1 MLNTNSSLKKTTSQ
15 EGGNKTKVLVIDDS
29 ALMRSMLKD
38 ILQQDMSLEVVGTAC
53 DPYDAREKI
62 KLLNPDVLTLDVEM
76 PKMDGIQFLKNLMK
90 LHPMPVVMISTLT
103 TQGADTTLDALS
115 LGAIDFISKPGSD
128 SVNSLEDYSEDIIR
142 KVKTASRANVN
153 ALSITR
159 PKIVQTTTSTSQV
172 ESKSLF
178 STQGKMIAIGSST
191 GGTEALKEVL
201 SRLPANMPS
210 IVITQHIPEAFSKSF
225 AQRMDTIS
233 AMTVCEAEDGQE
245 ILSGHVYIA
254 PGSRHL
260 KVRKQGAKL
269 FCELDDG
276 PAVNRHKPSV
286 EVMLNSV
293 ITNIG
298 RNAIGVMLTGM
309 GDDGADAMKKM
320 KDAGAYTFAQDEATS
335 VVWGMPGQAVK
346 RGAIDEVLPLDKIA
360 EKIVSR
366 LTVQ

>member
-1 MLNTNSSLKKTTSQ
+1 MLSNSGLVSSSID
-15 EGGNKTKVLVIDDS
+15 EGNKIKVLVIDDS
-29 ALMRSMLKD
+29 ALMRNMIKD
-38 ILQQDMSLEVVGTAC
+38 ILEHDSSINVVGTAC
-53 DPYDAREKI
+53 DPYDARDKI
-62 KLLNPDVLTLDVEM
+62 KLLDPDVLTLDVEM
-76 PKMDGIQFLKNLMK
+76 PKMDGIQFLRNLMK

-103 TQGADTTLDALS
+103 TKGANTTLDALS

-128 SVNSLEDYSEDIIR
+128 ALHGLEDYSDEIIK
-142 KVKTASRANVN
+142 KVKVASQVNVN
-153 ALSITR
+153 PLVVSGQKTE
-159 PKIVQTTTSTSQV
+159 PKKISNVQDSN
-172 ESKSLF
+172 KPLF

-225 AQRMDTIS
+225 AQRMDTIC
-233 AMTVCEAEDGQE
+233 AMTVCEAKDGQE

-293 ITNIG
+293 INNIG

-309 GDDGADAMKKM
+309 GDDGADAMKRLR
-320 KDAGAYTFAQDEATS
+320 DTGAYTYAQDEATS

-346 RGAIDEVLPLDKIA
+346 RGAIDEVLPLVDIP
-360 EKIVSR
+360 EKMISR